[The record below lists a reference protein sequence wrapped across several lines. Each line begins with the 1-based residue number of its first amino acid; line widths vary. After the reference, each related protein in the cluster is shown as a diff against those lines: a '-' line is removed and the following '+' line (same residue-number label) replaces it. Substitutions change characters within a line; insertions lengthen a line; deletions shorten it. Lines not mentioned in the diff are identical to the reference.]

1 MGAQGAGG
9 GYTSAY
15 PEYLPDARQRGRVS
29 IAHVLPPGKD
39 ALARHRGVPADLV
52 FSSILSKSLLALSLH
67 LVKEWLFTDPAVR
80 ADLGAIHF
88 KLLALAA
95 LASALWNRPWEA
107 FASGNRLRVSVQCDV
122 PLLRVLGQ
130 MASLTASLPFA
141 SPRTSPSYQT
151 RA

>member
-1 MGAQGAGG
+1 MGAQGAG

-67 LVKEWLFTDPAVR
+67 LVKEWLFSDPAVR
-80 ADLGAIHF
+80 AADLGAVHF

-107 FASGNRLRVSVQCDV
+107 FASGHRLRVS
-122 PLLRVLGQ
+122 
-130 MASLTASLPFA
+130 FA
-141 SPRTSPSYQT
+141 ACPAQLSS
-151 RA
+151 